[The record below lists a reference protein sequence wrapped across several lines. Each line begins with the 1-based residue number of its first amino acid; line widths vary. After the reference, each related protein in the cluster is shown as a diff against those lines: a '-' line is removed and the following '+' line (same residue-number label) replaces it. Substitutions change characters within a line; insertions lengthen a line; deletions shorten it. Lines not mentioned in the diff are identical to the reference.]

1 MASRG
6 IVYIA
11 YGDNARAKTHQAIQS
26 LVKWQQHYAV
36 CVISEGVTVD
46 GCDFE
51 MFSRRGLPYW
61 QAARAAKVILYD
73 LSPYDHTLYVDA
85 DTRIQGNVSIGFKL
99 LDDGYDLV
107 IVPSAN
113 QGSDVLWNVAA
124 DERQRTFEEVGFRP
138 LQLQAGVMWFRKSD
152 ATRQFFVA
160 WAKEWARFEG
170 QDQAAFTRALVQSP
184 VKVWL
189 LGRPFNGGAVIQHW
203 FGACR

>member
-1 MASRG
+1 MSNRG
-6 IVYIA
+6 VVYIA
-11 YGDNARAKTHQAIQS
+11 YGHTAQIEANMAIGFGHGFHGLPIRIIGDNSIQAYLAS
-26 LVKWQQHYAV
+26 DT
-36 CVISEGVTVD
+36 ED
-46 GCDFE
+46 
-51 MFSRRGLPYW
+51 RPYW
-61 QAARAAKVILYD
+61 QAARRAKVALYD
-73 LSPYDHTLYVDA
+73 LSPFDQTLYVDA
-85 DTRIQGNVSIGFKL
+85 DTRIQGDVSVGFKL

-107 IVPSAN
+107 IIPSAN

-124 DERQRTFEEVGFRP
+124 DERQLTFEEVGFRT

-152 ATRQFFVA
+152 ATRQFFAA